1 MTKRSKLLVLLGFLV
16 FSLFNY
22 PLVKI
27 FNRNL
32 CWVGIPVLIYYFF
45 GAWLLAIVILLVSK
59 RLLSS

>member
-1 MTKRSKLLVLLGFLV
+1 MTKRSKLLVLLGFLI
-16 FSLFNY
+16 FALFNY

-27 FNRNL
+27 FNRDL

-45 GAWLLAIVILLVSK
+45 GVWLLAIVILLVSK

>member
-1 MTKRSKLLVLLGFLV
+1 VLIGVLV
-16 FSLFNY
+16 FALFNY

-27 FNRNL
+27 FNRDL

-59 RLLSS
+59 RFLSS